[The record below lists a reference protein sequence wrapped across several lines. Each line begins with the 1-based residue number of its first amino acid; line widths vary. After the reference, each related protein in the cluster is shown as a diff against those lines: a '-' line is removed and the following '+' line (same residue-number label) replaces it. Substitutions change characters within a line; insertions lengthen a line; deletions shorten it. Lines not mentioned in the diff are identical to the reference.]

1 MARAEGVLTMEEIH
15 RCPGWPGDECIEKK
29 RIAVLECVEDIPC
42 NPCEVICPVGAI
54 KVGSPITNLPVI
66 DGEKCTGCNLCIAIC
81 PGLAIFVVEKNH
93 SERMSLISMPHEILP
108 LPCKGDRVKGLNRSG
123 EVVCEARVE
132 SVLTSKRFD
141 KTNIVTV
148 SVEKRFCHEVRS
160 IKTL

>member
-15 RCPGWPGDECIEKK
+15 GSPGWPGDECIEKK

-42 NPCEVICPVGAI
+42 NPCEVVCPVGAI

-93 SERMSLISMPHEILP
+93 SENLSSISMPYEILP
-108 LPCKGDRVKGLNRSG
+108 LPRRGDRVKGLNRSG
-123 EVVCEARVE
+123 EVVCEAHVE

-148 SVEKRFCHEVRS
+148 TVEKRFCHEVRS
-160 IKTL
+160 INIS